1 MLKEPSL
8 IQKNNQENN
17 QDVQEKLVKREE
29 SVNYETESGHEDD
42 TQEKIAQVRSWLEKE
57 HSTETEFTEAVKNLQ
72 EGIKNEKKEIG
83 TFGMLRGLWA
93 STPPEAKM
101 DIISDFIFNPNRLKQ
116 RYHEEKY
123 FQQNLKSRW
132 NK

>member
-57 HSTETEFTEAVKNLQ
+57 HST
-72 EGIKNEKKEIG
+72 
-83 TFGMLRGLWA
+83 
-93 STPPEAKM
+93 
-101 DIISDFIFNPNRLKQ
+101 
-116 RYHEEKY
+116 
-123 FQQNLKSRW
+123 
-132 NK
+132 